1 MKFTLKEHRDTAL
14 ERLITA
20 GFIKA
25 TKDEQDQIISQKT
38 EGDDGYSIYDVKMQV
53 NGVEVDPLDFVER
66 WQDNVDEAILEKAQE
81 MIDER
86 FREKFNELDD
96 TLAEC
101 RNKVMEQF
109 QLGDEE

>member
-1 MKFTLKEHRDTAL
+1 MKFTLNTHRDTPL
-14 ERLITA
+14 ERLVIA
-20 GFIKA
+20 GFTKA
-25 TKDEQDQIISQKT
+25 TKDEQDQILSKKT
-38 EGDDGYSIYDVKMQV
+38 EGDDGYSIYEVKMQV

-66 WQDNVDEAILEKAQE
+66 WQDNVDVAIREKAQE
-81 MIDER
+81 MIDDR

-96 TLAEC
+96 TLDEC